1 MSTAWQ
7 ELEPVIIMPFNSPQ
21 KWLTSGSTLR
31 WLHLSKA
38 EQLVLLKCSAKE
50 EQTLQTCLALFF
62 SQGYLTQRCKGR
74 KKTLGLTTS
83 QTFTYW

>member
-1 MSTAWQ
+1 MAR
-7 ELEPVIIMPFNSPQ
+7 V
-21 KWLTSGSTLR
+21 
-31 WLHLSKA
+31 WLHTEVAAPQQSSAK
-38 EQLVLLKCSAKE
+38 LVLLKCSAKE

-62 SQGYLTQRCKGR
+62 SPGYLTQRCKGR